1 MTPEIRVFVLATAL
15 VAFVY
20 VAVYPRL
27 STKTLNRMMLWD
39 LALTVVLLL
48 VVGGVYYGTGIAFS
62 LVLFTAPWWVFT
74 LLSAALVEVPF
85 FIWFCKRWNID
96 LKQPM

>member
-1 MTPEIRVFVLATAL
+1 MTPEIRVFVLAAAL

-20 VAVYPRL
+20 VAVYPRS

-39 LALTVVLLL
+39 LALSGVLLL
-48 VVGGVYYGTGIAFS
+48 VVGAVYYDTCTTFS
-62 LVLFTAPWWVFT
+62 LMFFTVPWWAFT

-85 FIWFCKRWNID
+85 FIWFCKKWNID
-96 LKQPM
+96 LKPPM